1 MTVYPFLFYGLIG
14 VYVLVLL
21 AKKARS
27 AAGLAKPLSY
37 AAALTSGA
45 VGATALFVFLTQWF
59 ELPGAGL
66 LMIPSTLLSIAF
78 WKVKIWFEYNGFS
91 FLIYY
96 SCGLLKIMLWV
107 TTMVGTTTYLIISR
121 GCILWSLTV
130 SNGGNIL
137 LFG

>member
-1 MTVYPFLFYGLIG
+1 MTGYPFLFYGLIG
-14 VYVLVLL
+14 VCVFVLL

-45 VGATALFVFLTQWF
+45 VGATALIVFLTQWF

-78 WKVKIWFEYNGFS
+78 WTASLIWAGPATCEDRQVFIGTCV
-91 FLIYY
+91 LA
-96 SCGLLKIMLWV
+96 LLMF
-107 TTMVGTTTYLIISR
+107 ISAPVL
-121 GCILWSLTV
+121 G
-130 SNGGNIL
+130 
-137 LFG
+137 